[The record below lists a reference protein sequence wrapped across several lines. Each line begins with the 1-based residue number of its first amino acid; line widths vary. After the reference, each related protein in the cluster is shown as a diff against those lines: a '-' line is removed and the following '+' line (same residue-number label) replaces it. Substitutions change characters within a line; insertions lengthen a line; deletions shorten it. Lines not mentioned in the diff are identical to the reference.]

1 MMNRKYIPLFLMLVA
16 GAVTTI
22 ITFIRQYSVIDKLV
36 SLLVVLLIFLFLG
49 NVLRYTLDYFDKE
62 NEKKALEE
70 GEVIEKEGES
80 EEEAKEKADE
90 S

>member
-1 MMNRKYIPLFLMLVA
+1 MNRKSIPLVLMLVA
-16 GAVTTI
+16 GAVTSI

-36 SLLVVLLIFLFLG
+36 SLLIVLVVFLILG
-49 NVLRYTLDYFDKE
+49 NILRYTLDYFDKE

-70 GEVIEKEGES
+70 GEVIEKENES
-80 EEEAKEKADE
+80 EEEKEEKADE